1 MTFLVIKLSNNTLVW
16 KRLSLIAT
24 ALNFNHNVYNYWY
37 ICITG
42 DRDKATIK
50 FYLIRWN
57 CADYSETKI
66 GVLNEGQLFGCLC
79 KDYLQGNP
87 H

>member
-24 ALNFNHNVYNYWY
+24 ALNFNHNVYSYRY

-42 DRDKATIK
+42 DRDKATKNFIWSDETALTIVK
-50 FYLIRWN
+50 LNRS
-57 CADYSETKI
+57 SE
-66 GVLNEGQLFGCLC
+66 
-79 KDYLQGNP
+79 
-87 H
+87 